1 MGIRQSFDIR
11 KFVIISY
18 FSSLFVYVIFG
29 FMPAGAK
36 NYDISGKVSIPA
48 INMFSEVTSLE
59 LKGRK
64 LETPDYIVGSYS
76 NAENK
81 TLLIGHRSTIF
92 NKLDE
97 VMIGDSIWFNGQEYI
112 VSDSEIYEKANINMD
127 QLLAREDENTLVVM
141 TCAGKY
147 LDASDAT
154 HRLIVTAKAL

>member
-59 LKGRK
+59 LEGRK

-147 LDASDAT
+147 LDTSDAT
-154 HRLIVTAKAL
+154 HRLIVTAKVL

>member
-59 LKGRK
+59 LEGRK

-154 HRLIVTAKAL
+154 HRLIVTAKVL

>member
-59 LKGRK
+59 LEGRK

-127 QLLAREDENTLVVM
+127 QLLASEDENTLVVM

-154 HRLIVTAKAL
+154 HRLIVTAKVL